1 MRRAFLIFAAL
12 AVGGGAAAIPSLG
25 AGTTK
30 TVLVK
35 DDVFSPKR
43 LTISKGTE
51 VQWLWRGKEGHN
63 IAVANGPS
71 SFRAG
76 KRKKG
81 HYEHTFKK
89 RGRYSIVCT
98 IHAPDMHMVIKVK

>member
-1 MRRAFLIFAAL
+1 MRRALLVIAAL
-12 AVGGGAAAIPSLG
+12 AVGGGAAAIPSSG
-25 AGTTK
+25 ASTK

-35 DDVFSPKR
+35 DDFFSPKA
-43 LTISKGTE
+43 LTIARGTKVVWVWKGQE
-51 VQWLWRGKEGHN
+51 RHN

-76 KRKKG
+76 TRKKG
-81 HYEHTFKK
+81 RFKHTFGK

>member
-1 MRRAFLIFAAL
+1 MRRALLILAAL
-12 AVGGGAAAIPSLG
+12 AVGGGAAAIPSSG
-25 AGTTK
+25 ASTK

-35 DDVFSPKR
+35 DDVFSPAK

-51 VQWLWRGKEGHN
+51 VKWLWKGKRKHN

-71 SFRAG
+71 NFRAG
-76 KRKKG
+76 TRKKG
-81 HYEHTFKK
+81 HFEHTFKK
-89 RGRYSIVCT
+89 AGRYSIVCT

>member
-1 MRRAFLIFAAL
+1 MIMLAL
-12 AVGGGAAAIPSLG
+12 VVGGGAAAIPSLG
-25 AGTTK
+25 AGKTK

-35 DDVFSPKR
+35 DDFFSPKT
-43 LTISKGTE
+43 LTISKGTK
-51 VQWLWRGKEGHN
+51 VQWLWKGKEAHN

-81 HYEHTFKK
+81 RFEHTFKK
-89 RGRYSIVCT
+89 RGRYTIVCT
-98 IHAPDMHMVIKVK
+98 IHAPDMKMVIKVK